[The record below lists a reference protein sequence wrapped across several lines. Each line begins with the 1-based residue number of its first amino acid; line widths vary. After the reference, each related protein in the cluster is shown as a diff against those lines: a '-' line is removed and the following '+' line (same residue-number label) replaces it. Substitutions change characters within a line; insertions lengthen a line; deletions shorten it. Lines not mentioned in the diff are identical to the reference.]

1 MIGNFAIIFKHAL
14 KRCLAQPVNVLV
26 VLVLPL
32 SLIFIPGPDTDY
44 PFGLYLYGLLGL
56 FSAFLLCKP
65 LVEERINKVSV
76 RILATPVDNTV
87 YLGSHLLAY
96 VLILVLQSTIFLVG
110 VHLRWM
116 SLGIN
121 VFWVGTL
128 YLAYNMMAIAFC
140 LFWNSLFKV
149 YNLAFGVFSGVASFM
164 CLVSGISMTLSAIP
178 EEIRR
183 FTIILPTYWLP
194 NGLQSLYNGDIKN
207 VLVSVAVL
215 LLYAGLFFMIS
226 GRRRN

>member
-1 MIGNFAIIFKHAL
+1 MIANFVIIFKHAL
-14 KRCLAQPVNVLV
+14 KRCLTQPVNVLV

-32 SLIFIPGPDTDY
+32 ALIFIPGPDTDY

-76 RILATPVDNTV
+76 RILATPIDNTV

-96 VLILVLQSTIFLVG
+96 IVILALQITMFLVG
-110 VHLRWM
+110 IYLRWM
-116 SLGIN
+116 DLGIN
-121 VFWVGTL
+121 CFWVGTI

-140 LFWNSLFKV
+140 LFWNSLFKA

-164 CLVSGISMTLSAIP
+164 GLVSGISMNLSAIP

-183 FTIILPTYWLP
+183 YAIVLPTCWLP

-207 VLVSVAVL
+207 VLVSLAVL
-215 LLYAGLFFMIS
+215 LLYAGLFLMIS
-226 GRRRN
+226 GRRRY